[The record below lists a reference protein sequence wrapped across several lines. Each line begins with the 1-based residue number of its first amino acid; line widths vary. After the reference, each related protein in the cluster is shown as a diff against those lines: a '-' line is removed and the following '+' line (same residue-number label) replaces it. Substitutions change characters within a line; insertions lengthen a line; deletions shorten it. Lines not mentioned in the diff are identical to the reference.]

1 MSEEKRGL
9 SCSTCYIYI
18 YIYIYTHIHI
28 YICIYIYIYTHT
40 LYIYIYT
47 YISVSP
53 EALAVR
59 LFGHALWRLGFSL
72 PLDFGYARDC
82 LRRVYRFISGTASF
96 RRLGFEI
103 RT

>member
-1 MSEEKRGL
+1 M
-9 SCSTCYIYI
+9 YIYI
-18 YIYIYTHIHI
+18 YIHTL
-28 YICIYIYIYTHT
+28 YICI
-40 LYIYIYT
+40 YIYIYT
-47 YISVSP
+47 YISVSL